1 MSYITVE
8 NLSLS
13 FGENQV
19 LKDISLTIE
28 KGELVTLLGPSGCGK
43 STLLRVLA
51 GLEVFQKGKIYL
63 DGDLINNV
71 PPKNRNVGMMFQSYA
86 LFPNMTVFDNVAFG
100 LAIKKTPK
108 EEIKKSVIS
117 ALKLVN
123 LEEKQNFYPRQ
134 LSGGQQQRTSLA
146 RSLVTKPKVLLLDEP
161 FSALD
166 AKIRK
171 KLQLDIRK
179 LQKQLGITM
188 IFVTHDQE
196 EAMILS
202 DQIFVMNAG
211 KIEQKASSA
220 EMYAHPKTRF
230 VAGFIGSYNILSK
243 DDLQKL
249 DSSFSPETGNN
260 TYAIRSE
267 LIQSSPVSDKKVI
280 HFKANLDNYT
290 ILGSTIRCFYQVKDL
305 NLTVDVL
312 NNESNLRDINNKN
325 ELFIDQDDLV
335 AIAEH

>member
-13 FGENQV
+13 FGEDKV

-51 GLEVFQKGKIYL
+51 GLEVFQEGKIFL
-63 DGDLINNV
+63 DGEMINNV
-71 PPKNRNVGMMFQSYA
+71 PPKNRNVGMVFQSYA

-100 LAIKKTPK
+100 LAIKKMPR
-108 EEIKKSVIS
+108 EEIKQSVMKV
-117 ALKLVN
+117 LKLVN
-123 LEEKQNFYPRQ
+123 LDDKMNFYPHQ

-171 KLQLDIRK
+171 QLQLDIRK

-202 DQIFVMNAG
+202 DQIFVMNGG
-211 KIEQKASSA
+211 KIEQKASSK

-230 VAGFIGSYNILSK
+230 VAGFIGSYNILSEG
-243 DDLQKL
+243 DLQKL
-249 DSSFSPETGNN
+249 DPGFSPQSREK

-267 LIQSSPVSDKKVI
+267 LIQSSPIPGRDVI
-280 HFKANLDNYT
+280 QFPAQLENYT

-305 NLTVDVL
+305 KITVDIL
-312 NNESNLRDINNKN
+312 NNESNLSDINNKR
-325 ELFIDQDDLV
+325 ELFIDQGDLV
-335 AIAEH
+335 AIAEN